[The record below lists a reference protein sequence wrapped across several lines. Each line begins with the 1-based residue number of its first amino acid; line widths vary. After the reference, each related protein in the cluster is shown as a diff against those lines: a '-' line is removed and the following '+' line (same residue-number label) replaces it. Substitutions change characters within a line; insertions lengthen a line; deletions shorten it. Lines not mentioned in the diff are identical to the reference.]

1 LSTPA
6 STAGAPTAAGPGE
19 PIIRIRDAAKIY
31 HLGDTE
37 VHALRGVSLTIRRG
51 EFVAIMGASGSGKS
65 TLMNILG
72 CLDKPTSGEYLLDGI
87 SVAQLSEPVLAR
99 IRGRRI
105 GFIFQTFNLLPRTSA
120 LENVELPLFYAAQLA
135 SNTERARDML
145 HMLGLAER
153 ERNQPN
159 QLSGGQQQRVA
170 IARALVNDPAIVLA
184 DEPTG
189 NLDSE
194 TALDIMATIRALNR
208 ERGVTVV
215 LVTHERDLAELADR
229 IVTIRDGR
237 IVSDHLTQTQRAES
251 ATRALPEVRAYHE
264 QRFHGRLDA
273 WLHETGSLGWM
284 AVFAAF
290 RAIGRNK
297 LRSGLTMLG
306 IFIGVAALIAM
317 VAVGEGARAAV
328 EAQVQSLG
336 TDLLVVLP
344 GTTRVNGV
352 RAGHGSAA
360 SLRVR
365 DVAAILEEDA
375 TVSDASYVNRQ
386 TTQVVNG
393 SQNWS
398 TSVQG
403 VSPSYLA
410 IRRWPVIAGRTLNL
424 QDDHD
429 GAAVCLL
436 GQTVLTNLFGEFAD
450 PIGATVIVK
459 NVPMEVVG
467 VLAAKGHSAVGQDQD
482 DVVLIPFTTSQE
494 RILGVATP
502 TSTQTLANNVFATIG
517 PPPNPFGV
525 TPKLEGFVNT
535 IYVQAR
541 SPALVKSA
549 LDQVTKTLEK
559 QHLILPG
566 KEDDFAVR
574 DLTEIA
580 QVAEA
585 SSEAMELLLA
595 AIASISLVVGGI
607 GIMNILLVS
616 VTERTREIG
625 IRMATGARRL
635 HVLTQ
640 FLIEAMLLAL
650 MGGTAGI
657 AAGVIASELI
667 SHFAGWPVLLRV
679 HVMVQAFVFSGAV
692 GVFFGFYPARQAA
705 RLNPIDALRYE

>member
-1 LSTPA
+1 MSA
-6 STAGAPTAAGPGE
+6 EAPRGE
-19 PIIRIRDAAKIY
+19 PIIHVRDVRKVY
-31 HLGDTE
+31 RLGDTE

-51 EFVAIMGASGSGKS
+51 EFLAIMGASGSGKS

-72 CLDKPTSGEYLLDGI
+72 CLDKPTSGQYELEGVDVARLD
-87 SVAQLSEPVLAR
+87 EPALAR

-105 GFIFQTFNLLPRTSA
+105 GFVFQTFNLLPRTSA
-120 LENVELPLFYAAQLA
+120 LENVELPLFYTAQITG
-135 SNTERARDML
+135 NTARARDML

-189 NLDSE
+189 NLDSQTSLE
-194 TALDIMATIRALNR
+194 IMTTIRALNR
-208 ERGVTVV
+208 ERGVTIV
-215 LVTHERDLAELADR
+215 LVTHERDMAELADR
-229 IVTIRDGR
+229 IITIRDGQ
-237 IVSDHLTQTQRAES
+237 IVSDRATS
-251 ATRALPEVRAYHE
+251 SLASPLGARALPPVRAYHE
-264 QRFHGRLDA
+264 QRFTGQLDA
-273 WLHETGSLGWM
+273 WLYEAGSLGWM
-284 AVFAAF
+284 AIFAAL

-297 LRSGLTMLG
+297 LRAGLTMLG
-306 IFIGVAALIAM
+306 VFIGVAALIAM

-344 GTTRVNGV
+344 GTTHTNGV
-352 RAGHGSAA
+352 RGGHGSAA

-365 DVAAILEEDA
+365 DVAAILEEDSD
-375 TVSDASYVNRQ
+375 VSDASYINRQ
-386 TTQVVNG
+386 STQVING
-393 SQNWS
+393 NQNWN

-403 VSPSYLA
+403 ISPSYLS
-410 IRRWPVIAGRTLNL
+410 IRHWPVIAGRAFTE
-424 QDDHD
+424 QDDRN
-429 GAAVCLL
+429 GASVCLL
-436 GQTVLTNLFGEFAD
+436 GQTVLGYLFGEFAD
-450 PIGATVIVK
+450 PIGATVLIK
-459 NVPMEVVG
+459 NVPMVVVG
-467 VLAAKGHSAVGQDQD
+467 VLAAKGHSATGQDQD
-482 DVVLIPFTTSQE
+482 DVVFIPFTTSQE

-541 SPALVKSA
+541 SPALVQTA
-549 LDQVTKTLEK
+549 LEEVTKTLEK
-559 QHLILPG
+559 VHRILPG
-566 KEDDFAVR
+566 KEDDFVVR
-574 DLTEIA
+574 DLTEVA

-585 SSEAMELLLA
+585 SSKAMELLLA

-657 AAGVIASELI
+657 AAGIIASELI
-667 SHFAGWPVLLRV
+667 SHFAGWPILLRV
-679 HVMVQAFVFSGAV
+679 NVIVLAFVFSGAV
-692 GVFFGFYPARQAA
+692 GVFFGFYPARQAS

>member
-1 LSTPA
+1 VSDLK
-6 STAGAPTAAGPGE
+6 PGE
-19 PIIRIRDAAKIY
+19 PILCVRDATKVY

-37 VHALRGVSLTIRRG
+37 VRALRGITLTINRG

-72 CLDKPTSGEYLLDGI
+72 CLDRPSSGEYLLEGI
-87 SVAQLSEPVLAR
+87 NVAQLEEPALAR

-105 GFIFQTFNLLPRTSA
+105 GFVFQTFNLLPRTSA
-120 LENVELPLFYAAQLA
+120 IENVELPLFYAAQIEGNIA
-135 SNTERARDML
+135 RARDML
-145 HMLGLAER
+145 HMLGLADR

-189 NLDSE
+189 NLDSQN
-194 TALDIMATIRALNR
+194 ALDIMATIRALNLQ
-208 ERGVTVV
+208 RGVTVV
-215 LVTHERDLAELADR
+215 LVTHERDLAEIADR
-229 IVTIRDGR
+229 IITLRDGQ
-237 IVSDHLTQTQRAES
+237 IISDLPTAHSAGRG
-251 ATRALPEVRAYHE
+251 ATRMLPAVQPYRERRFASRFDSLLNEAGSIGWIAL
-264 QRFHGRLDA
+264 L
-273 WLHETGSLGWM
+273 
-284 AVFAAF
+284 AAL

-297 LRSGLTMLG
+297 LRAGLTMLG
-306 IFIGVAALIAM
+306 MFIGVAALIAM

-352 RAGHGSAA
+352 RAGNGSAA
-360 SLRVR
+360 SLRVK
-365 DVAAILEEDA
+365 DVGGILEEDA
-375 TVSDASYVNRQ
+375 AVADVSYINRQ
-386 TTQVVNG
+386 STQAVNG
-393 SQNWS
+393 NQNWT

-403 VSPSYLA
+403 ISPSYLS
-410 IRRWPVIAGRTLNL
+410 IRRWPVVAGRTLSVE
-424 QDDHD
+424 DDHD
-429 GAAVCLL
+429 GAVVCLL
-436 GQTVLTNLFGEFAD
+436 GQTVLANLFGDFAD
-450 PIGATVIVK
+450 PIGATVLVK
-459 NVPMEVVG
+459 NVPMTVVG
-467 VLAAKGHSAVGQDQD
+467 VLGAKGHSASGQDQD
-482 DVVLIPFTTSQE
+482 DVIFIPFTTSQE

-502 TSTQTLANNVFATIG
+502 SSAQTLSNNVFATIG

-525 TPKLEGFVNT
+525 VPKLEGFVNT

-549 LDQVTKTLEK
+549 LDQVTKTLQK
-559 QHLILPG
+559 THRILPG
-566 KEDDFAVR
+566 KPDDFVVR

-580 QVAEA
+580 EVAQQ
-585 SSEAMELLLA
+585 SSKAMELLLA
-595 AIASISLVVGGI
+595 AIASISLLVGGI

-635 HVLTQ
+635 HVLAQ
-640 FLIEAMLLAL
+640 FLVEAMLLAL
-650 MGGTAGI
+650 MGGIAGI
-657 AAGVIASELI
+657 AAGVVASLLI
-667 SHFAGWPVLLRV
+667 SHLAGWPILLEIN
-679 HVMVQAFVFSGAV
+679 VMILAFAFSGAV
-692 GVFFGFYPARQAA
+692 GVFFGYYPARQAS

>member
-1 LSTPA
+1 LS
-6 STAGAPTAAGPGE
+6 E
-19 PIIRIRDAAKIY
+19 PIIHVRDVTKTY

-37 VHALRGVSLTIRRG
+37 VPALRGVSLTIRRG
-51 EFVAIMGASGSGKS
+51 EFLAIMGASGSGKS

-72 CLDKPTSGEYLLDGI
+72 CLDKPTSGDYLLEGI
-87 SVAQLSEPVLAR
+87 DVAQLDEPALAR

-105 GFIFQTFNLLPRTSA
+105 GFVFQTFNLLPRTSA
-120 LENVELPLFYAAQLA
+120 LENVELPLFYAAQIA
-135 SNTERARDML
+135 GNTQRARDML

-189 NLDSE
+189 NLDSQ
-194 TALDIMATIRALNR
+194 TALEIMTTIRALNR
-208 ERGVTVV
+208 ERGVTIV
-215 LVTHERDLAELADR
+215 LVTHERELAELADR
-229 IVTIRDGR
+229 IITIRDGR
-237 IVSDHLTQTQRAES
+237 IISDRAGQGASVGGE
-251 ATRALPEVRAYHE
+251 ARALPAVRPYHE
-264 QRFHGRLDA
+264 QRFSGRLDA
-273 WLHETGSLGWM
+273 WLHEAASLGGM
-284 AVFAAF
+284 AVFAAL

-306 IFIGVAALIAM
+306 VFIGVAALIAM

-344 GTTRVNGV
+344 GSTRINGV

-365 DVAAILEEDA
+365 DVAAILEGDSA
-375 TVSDASYVNRQ
+375 VADASYVNRQ

-410 IRRWPVIAGRTLNL
+410 IRRWPVVAGRTLSA

-436 GQTVLTNLFGEFAD
+436 GQTVLLNLFGEFAD
-450 PIGATVIVK
+450 PIGATVLVK

-482 DVVLIPFTTSQE
+482 DVLFIPFTTSQE

-525 TPKLEGFVNT
+525 IPKLEGFVNT

-541 SPALVKSA
+541 SPALVKTA

-559 QHLILPG
+559 EHLILPG
-566 KEDDFAVR
+566 KEDDFVVR

-580 QVAEA
+580 EVAEA
-585 SSEAMELLLA
+585 SSQAMELLLA

-667 SHFAGWPVLLRV
+667 SHFAGWPILLRV
-679 HVMVQAFVFSGAV
+679 NVIVLAFVFSGAV
-692 GVFFGFYPARQAA
+692 GVFFGFYPARQAS

>member
-1 LSTPA
+1 VSEL
-6 STAGAPTAAGPGE
+6 APGQ
-19 PIIRIRDAAKIY
+19 PILCVRDATKVY
-31 HLGDTE
+31 RMGETE
-37 VHALRGVSLTIRRG
+37 VHALRGVSLTITRG

-72 CLDKPTSGEYLLDGI
+72 CLDRPSGGQYLLEGI
-87 SVAQLSEPVLAR
+87 DVAQLNEPALAR

-105 GFIFQTFNLLPRTSA
+105 GFVFQTFNLLARTSA
-120 LENVELPLFYAAQLA
+120 LENVELPLFYAAQIEGSTA
-135 SNTERARDML
+135 RARDML
-145 HMLGLAER
+145 HMVGLADR

-189 NLDSE
+189 NLDSQN
-194 TALDIMATIRALNR
+194 ALEIMATIRALNR

-215 LVTHERDLAELADR
+215 LVTHERDLAELTDR
-229 IVTIRDGR
+229 IITLRDGR
-237 IVSDHLTQTQRAES
+237 IVSDLPTKQAAAQLAER
-251 ATRALPEVRAYHE
+251 TLPVVRPYHE
-264 QRFHGRLDA
+264 HQFSSRFDGLV
-273 WLHETGSLGWM
+273 HEAGSIGWM
-284 AVFAAF
+284 AVLAAL

-297 LRSGLTMLG
+297 LRAGLTMLG
-306 IFIGVAALIAM
+306 MFIGVAALIAM

-344 GTTRVNGV
+344 GATRVNGV
-352 RAGHGSAA
+352 RAGNGSAA
-360 SLRVR
+360 SLRVS
-365 DVAAILEEDA
+365 DVGAILEQDA
-375 TVSDASYVNRQ
+375 AVADVSYVNRQ
-386 TTQVVNG
+386 STQAVNG
-393 SQNWS
+393 NQNWT

-403 VSPSYLA
+403 VSASYLS
-410 IRRWPVIAGRTLNL
+410 IRRWPVVAGRTLTEE
-424 QDDHD
+424 DDHD
-429 GAAVCLL
+429 GASVCVL
-436 GQTVLTNLFGEFAD
+436 GQTVLLNLFGEFAD
-450 PIGATVIVK
+450 PLGATVLLK
-459 NVPMEVVG
+459 NVPMTVVG
-467 VLAAKGHSAVGQDQD
+467 VLAAKGHSASGQDQD
-482 DVVLIPFTTSQE
+482 DVVFIPFTTSQE

-502 TSTQTLANNVFATIG
+502 SSAQTLSNNVFATIG

-525 TPKLEGFVNT
+525 VPKLEGFVNT

-541 SPALVKSA
+541 SPTLVKSA
-549 LDQVTKTLEK
+549 LDQVTRTLEGT
-559 QHLILPG
+559 HRILPG
-566 KEDDFAVR
+566 KPDDFVVR

-580 QVAEA
+580 EVAER
-585 SSEAMELLLA
+585 SSKAMELLLA

-625 IRMATGARRL
+625 IRMATGARRM

-657 AAGVIASELI
+657 AAGALVSQLI
-667 SHFAGWPVLLRV
+667 SHFAGWPILLRV
-679 HVMVQAFVFSGAV
+679 NVMILAFAFSGAV
-692 GVFFGFYPARQAA
+692 GVFFGFYPARQAS

>member
-1 LSTPA
+1 VSDPA
-6 STAGAPTAAGPGE
+6 PGE
-19 PIIRIRDAAKIY
+19 PILCVRDATKVY
-31 HLGDTE
+31 QLGDTE
-37 VHALRGVSLTIRRG
+37 VHALRGVTLTINRG

-72 CLDKPTSGEYLLDGI
+72 CLDRPSSGEYLLEGI
-87 SVAQLSEPVLAR
+87 NVAELDEPALAR

-105 GFIFQTFNLLPRTSA
+105 GFVFQTFNLLPRTSA
-120 LENVELPLFYAAQLA
+120 IENVELPLFYAAQIEGNIA
-135 SNTERARDML
+135 RARDML
-145 HMLGLAER
+145 HMLGLADR

-189 NLDSE
+189 NLDSQN
-194 TALDIMATIRALNR
+194 ALDIMGTIRALNL

-229 IVTIRDGR
+229 IITLRDGR
-237 IVSDHLTQTQRAES
+237 IISDSPTDRSVARG
-251 ATRALPEVRAYHE
+251 ATRTLPAVQPYRERRFASRFDSLLNEAGSIGWIAVLAAL
-264 QRFHGRLDA
+264 
-273 WLHETGSLGWM
+273 
-284 AVFAAF
+284 

-297 LRSGLTMLG
+297 LRAGLTMLG
-306 IFIGVAALIAM
+306 MFIGVAALIAM

-344 GTTRVNGV
+344 GTTRTNGV
-352 RAGHGSAA
+352 RAGNGSAA
-360 SLRVR
+360 SLRVK
-365 DVAAILEEDA
+365 DVGGILEEDSA
-375 TVSDASYVNRQ
+375 VADVSYVNRQ
-386 TTQVVNG
+386 GTQAVNG
-393 SQNWS
+393 NQNWT

-403 VSPSYLA
+403 ISASYLS
-410 IRRWPVIAGRTLNL
+410 IRRWPVIAGRTLTAE
-424 QDDHD
+424 DDHD
-429 GAAVCLL
+429 GAVVCLL

-450 PIGATVIVK
+450 PIGATVLVK
-459 NVPMEVVG
+459 NVPMTVVG
-467 VLAAKGHSAVGQDQD
+467 VLSAKGHSATGQDQD
-482 DVVLIPFTTSQE
+482 DVIFIPFTTSQE

-502 TSTQTLANNVFATIG
+502 SSAQTLSNNIFATIG

-525 TPKLEGFVNT
+525 VPKLEGFVNT

-541 SPALVKSA
+541 SPALVKTA
-549 LDQVTKTLEK
+549 LDQVTKTLERT
-559 QHLILPG
+559 HRILPG
-566 KEDDFAVR
+566 KPDDFVVR

-580 QVAEA
+580 EVAEQ
-585 SSEAMELLLA
+585 SSKAMELLLA

-635 HVLTQ
+635 HVLAQ

-650 MGGTAGI
+650 MGGIAGI
-657 AAGVIASELI
+657 AAGVVASLLI
-667 SHFAGWPVLLRV
+667 SHLAGWPILLEV
-679 HVMVQAFVFSGAV
+679 DVMILAFAFSGAV
-692 GVFFGFYPARQAA
+692 GVFFGFYPARQAS